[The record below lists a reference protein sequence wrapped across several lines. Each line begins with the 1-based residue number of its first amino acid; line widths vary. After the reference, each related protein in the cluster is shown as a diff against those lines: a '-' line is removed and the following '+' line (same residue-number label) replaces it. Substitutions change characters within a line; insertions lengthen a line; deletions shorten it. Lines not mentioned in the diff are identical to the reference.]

1 MIKSIKV
8 TNPKGESLV
17 LDLFHPEKSGLIV
30 KSITGLGPPKANI
43 NSTDLATADGA
54 LYSSARAS
62 TRNIVFNLQ
71 FMFVPT
77 IEDSRQLTYRYFP
90 LKKLAKIEVETDN
103 RSLET
108 TGYVESNSPDIF
120 SKEESTQI
128 SILCLDPFFYDPIPT
143 ITQFGSV
150 TPEFEFPFYDDSIAE
165 DALPTLEMGRIN
177 LDTRAILDYAGDVDT
192 GIIITIHGLG
202 KVSGIVTVYNIE
214 TQENMAIDLAKIKTL
229 IGKDFGSG
237 DDIIISTVSGD
248 KYVQVLHDGKY
259 TNAISAIEKSADWF
273 QISVGKNLFNFTV
286 TTGVDNLSMSF
297 SYRNTYGGI

>member
-30 KSITGLGPPKANI
+30 KSISGLGPPKANI

-71 FMFVPT
+71 FMFAPT
-77 IEDSRQLTYRYFP
+77 IEDSRQLTYKYFP
-90 LKKLAKIEVETDN
+90 LKKLVKIEVETDN

-108 TGYVESNSPDIF
+108 SGYVESNQPDIF
-120 SKEESTQI
+120 SKEETTQI
-128 SILCLDPFFYDPIPT
+128 SILCLNPFFYDPNPSV
-143 ITQFGSV
+143 TQFATV
-150 TPEFEFPFYDDSIAE
+150 TPTFEFPFSNESTTESLIE
-165 DALPTLEMGRIN
+165 FGTIN
-177 LDTRAILDYAGDVDT
+177 LDTRSTIDYVGDVDT
-192 GIIITIHGLG
+192 GVLITIHALG
-202 KVSGIVTVYNIE
+202 SVSGSLTIYNVE
-214 TQENMAIDLAKIKTL
+214 TQEKMVIDLAKIKTL
-229 IGKDFGSG
+229 IGKDYGSG

-259 TNAISAIEKSADWF
+259 TNAIAAIEKLADWF
-273 QISVGKNLFNFTV
+273 QVSVGRNIFNFTV
-286 TTGVDNLSMSF
+286 TKGIENLVMSF
-297 SYRNTYGGI
+297 SYRNAYGGI

>member
-30 KSITGLGPPKANI
+30 RSISGLGPPKANI

-71 FMFVPT
+71 FMFAPT
-77 IEDSRQLTYRYFP
+77 IEDSRQLTYKYFP
-90 LKKLAKIEVETDN
+90 LKKLVKIEVETNN

-108 TGYVESNSPDIF
+108 SGYVESNSPDIF
-120 SKEESTQI
+120 SREETTQI
-128 SILCLDPFFYDPIPT
+128 SIVCLDPFFYDPNPSV
-143 ITQFGSV
+143 TQFATV
-150 TPEFEFPFYDDSIAE
+150 TPTFEFPFSNESTTENLIE
-165 DALPTLEMGRIN
+165 FGTIN
-177 LDTRAILDYAGDVDT
+177 LDTRSTIDYVGDVDT
-192 GIIITIHGLG
+192 GVLITIHALG
-202 KVSGIVTVYNIE
+202 SVSGYLTIYNVE
-214 TQENMAIDLAKIKTL
+214 TQEKMVIDLAKIKTL
-229 IGKDFGSG
+229 IGKDYGSG

-259 TNAISAIEKSADWF
+259 TNAIAAIEKLADWF
-273 QISVGKNLFNFTV
+273 QVSVGRNIFNFTV
-286 TTGVDNLSMSF
+286 TKGIENLVMSF
-297 SYRNTYGGI
+297 SYRNAYGGI

>member
-30 KSITGLGPPKANI
+30 RSISGLGPPKANI

-71 FMFVPT
+71 FMFAPT
-77 IEDSRQLTYRYFP
+77 IEDSRQLTYKYFP
-90 LKKLAKIEVETDN
+90 LKKLIKIEVETDN

-108 TGYVESNSPDIF
+108 SGYVESNQPDIF
-120 SKEESTQI
+120 SKEETTQI
-128 SILCLDPFFYDPIPT
+128 SILCLNPFFYDPNPSV
-143 ITQFGSV
+143 TQFATV
-150 TPEFEFPFYDDSIAE
+150 TPTFEFPFSNESTNENLIE
-165 DALPTLEMGRIN
+165 FGTIN
-177 LDTRAILDYAGDVDT
+177 LDTRSIIDYIGDVDT
-192 GIIITIHGLG
+192 GVLITIHALG
-202 KVSGIVTVYNIE
+202 SVSGYLTIYNVE
-214 TQENMAIDLAKIKTL
+214 TQEKMVVDLAKIKTL
-229 IGKDFGSG
+229 IGKDYGSG

-259 TNAISAIEKSADWF
+259 TNAIAAIEKLADWF
-273 QISVGKNLFNFTV
+273 QVSVGRNIFNFTV
-286 TTGVDNLSMSF
+286 TKGIENLVMSF
-297 SYRNTYGGI
+297 SYRNAYGGI

>member
-30 KSITGLGPPKANI
+30 RSISGLGPPKANI

-71 FMFVPT
+71 FMFAPT
-77 IEDSRQLTYRYFP
+77 IEDSRQLTYKYFP
-90 LKKLAKIEVETDN
+90 LKKLVKIEVETDN

-108 TGYVESNSPDIF
+108 SGYVESNQPDIF
-120 SKEESTQI
+120 SKEETTQI
-128 SILCLDPFFYDPIPT
+128 SILCLNPFFYDPNPSV
-143 ITQFGSV
+143 TQFATV
-150 TPEFEFPFYDDSIAE
+150 TPTFEFPFSNESISE
-165 DALPTLEMGRIN
+165 SLIEFGTIN
-177 LDTRAILDYAGDVDT
+177 LDTRSTIDYVGDVDT
-192 GIIITIHGLG
+192 GVLITIHALG
-202 KVSGIVTVYNIE
+202 SVSGSLTIYNVE
-214 TQENMAIDLAKIKTL
+214 TQEKMVIDLEKIKTL
-229 IGKDFGSG
+229 IGKDYGSG

-259 TNAISAIEKSADWF
+259 TNAIAAIEKLADWF
-273 QISVGKNLFNFTV
+273 QVSVGRNIFNFTV
-286 TTGVDNLSMSF
+286 TKGIENLVMSF
-297 SYRNTYGGI
+297 SYRNAYGGI

>member
-30 KSITGLGPPKANI
+30 RSISGLGPPKASI

-71 FMFVPT
+71 FMFAPT
-77 IEDSRQLTYRYFP
+77 IEDSRQLTYKYFP
-90 LKKLAKIEVETDN
+90 LKKLIKIEVETDN

-108 TGYVESNSPDIF
+108 SGYVESNQPDIF
-120 SKEESTQI
+120 SKEETTQI
-128 SILCLDPFFYDPIPT
+128 SILCLNPFFYDPNPSV
-143 ITQFGSV
+143 TQFATV
-150 TPEFEFPFYDDSIAE
+150 TPTFEFPFSNESTNENLIE
-165 DALPTLEMGRIN
+165 FGTIN
-177 LDTRAILDYAGDVDT
+177 LDTRSIIDYIGDVDT
-192 GIIITIHGLG
+192 GVLITIHALG
-202 KVSGIVTVYNIE
+202 SVSGYLTIYNVE
-214 TQENMAIDLAKIKTL
+214 TQEKMVVDLAKIKTL
-229 IGKDFGSG
+229 IGKDYGSG

-259 TNAISAIEKSADWF
+259 TNAIAAIEKLADWF
-273 QISVGKNLFNFTV
+273 QISVGRNIFNFTV
-286 TTGVDNLSMSF
+286 TKGIENLVMSF
-297 SYRNTYGGI
+297 GYRNAYGGI

>member
-30 KSITGLGPPKANI
+30 RSISGLGPPKANI

-71 FMFVPT
+71 FMFAPT
-77 IEDSRQLTYRYFP
+77 IEDSRQLTYKYFP
-90 LKKLAKIEVETDN
+90 LKKLVKIEVETDN

-108 TGYVESNSPDIF
+108 SGYVESNSPDIF
-120 SKEESTQI
+120 SREETTQI
-128 SILCLDPFFYDPIPT
+128 SIICLDPFFYDPNPSV
-143 ITQFGSV
+143 TQFATV
-150 TPEFEFPFYDDSIAE
+150 TPIFEFPFSNESISE
-165 DALPTLEMGRIN
+165 SLIEFGTIN
-177 LDTRAILDYAGDVDT
+177 LDTRSTIDYVGDVDT
-192 GIIITIHGLG
+192 GVLITIHALG
-202 KVSGIVTVYNIE
+202 SVSGSLTIYNVE
-214 TQENMAIDLAKIKTL
+214 TQEKMVIDLTKIKTL
-229 IGKDFGSG
+229 IGKDYGSG

-259 TNAISAIEKSADWF
+259 TNAIAAIEKLADWF
-273 QISVGKNLFNFTV
+273 QVSVGRNIFNFTV
-286 TTGVDNLSMSF
+286 TKGIENLVMSF
-297 SYRNTYGGI
+297 SYRNAYGGI

>member
-30 KSITGLGPPKANI
+30 RSISGLGPPKANI

-71 FMFVPT
+71 FMFAPT
-77 IEDSRQLTYRYFP
+77 IEDSRQLTYKYFP
-90 LKKLAKIEVETDN
+90 LKKLVKIEVETDN

-108 TGYVESNSPDIF
+108 SGYVESNQPDIF
-120 SKEESTQI
+120 SKEETTQI
-128 SILCLDPFFYDPIPT
+128 SIICLDPFFYDPNPSV
-143 ITQFGSV
+143 TQFATV
-150 TPEFEFPFYDDSIAE
+150 TPTFEFPFSNESISE
-165 DALPTLEMGRIN
+165 SLIEFGTIN
-177 LDTRAILDYAGDVDT
+177 LDTRSTIDYVGDVDT
-192 GIIITIHGLG
+192 GVLITIHALG
-202 KVSGIVTVYNIE
+202 SVSGSLTIYNVE
-214 TQENMAIDLAKIKTL
+214 TQEKMVVDLAKIKTL
-229 IGKDFGSG
+229 IGKDYGSG

-259 TNAISAIEKSADWF
+259 TNAIAAIEKLADWF
-273 QISVGKNLFNFTV
+273 QVSVGRNIFNFTV
-286 TTGVDNLSMSF
+286 TKGIENLVMSF
-297 SYRNTYGGI
+297 SYRNAYGGI

>member
-30 KSITGLGPPKANI
+30 RSISGLGPPKANI

-71 FMFVPT
+71 FMFAPT
-77 IEDSRQLTYRYFP
+77 IEDSRQLTYKYFP
-90 LKKLAKIEVETDN
+90 LKKLVKIEVETDN

-108 TGYVESNSPDIF
+108 SGYVESNQPDIF
-120 SKEESTQI
+120 SKEETTQI
-128 SILCLDPFFYDPIPT
+128 SILCLNPFFYDPNPSV
-143 ITQFGSV
+143 TQFATV
-150 TPEFEFPFYDDSIAE
+150 TPTFEFPFSNESTSESLIE
-165 DALPTLEMGRIN
+165 FGTIN
-177 LDTRAILDYAGDVDT
+177 LDTRSTIDYVGDVDT
-192 GIIITIHGLG
+192 GVLITIHALG
-202 KVSGIVTVYNIE
+202 SVSGSLTIYNVE
-214 TQENMAIDLAKIKTL
+214 TQEKMVIDLAKIKTL
-229 IGKDFGSG
+229 IGKDYGSG

-259 TNAISAIEKSADWF
+259 TNAIAAIEKLADWF
-273 QISVGKNLFNFTV
+273 QVSVGRNIFNFTV
-286 TTGVDNLSMSF
+286 TKGIENLVMSF
-297 SYRNTYGGI
+297 SYRNAYGGI

>member
-30 KSITGLGPPKANI
+30 RSISGLGPPKANI

-71 FMFVPT
+71 FMFAPT
-77 IEDSRQLTYRYFP
+77 IEDSRQLTYKYFP
-90 LKKLAKIEVETDN
+90 LKKLIKIEVETDN

-108 TGYVESNSPDIF
+108 SGYVESNQPDIF
-120 SKEESTQI
+120 SKEETTQI
-128 SILCLDPFFYDPIPT
+128 SILCLNPFFYDPNPSV
-143 ITQFGSV
+143 TQFATV
-150 TPEFEFPFYDDSIAE
+150 TPTFEFPFSNESTNENLIE
-165 DALPTLEMGRIN
+165 FGTIN
-177 LDTRAILDYAGDVDT
+177 LDTRSIIDYIGDVDT
-192 GIIITIHGLG
+192 GVLITVHALG
-202 KVSGIVTVYNIE
+202 SVSGYLTIYNVE
-214 TQENMAIDLAKIKTL
+214 TQEKMVVDLAKIKTL
-229 IGKDFGSG
+229 IGKDYGSG

-259 TNAISAIEKSADWF
+259 TNAIAAIEKLADWF
-273 QISVGKNLFNFTV
+273 QVSVGRNIFNFTV
-286 TTGVDNLSMSF
+286 TKGIENLVMSF
-297 SYRNTYGGI
+297 SYRNAYGGI

>member
-30 KSITGLGPPKANI
+30 RSISGLGPPKANI

-71 FMFVPT
+71 FMFAPT
-77 IEDSRQLTYRYFP
+77 IEDSRQLTYKYFP
-90 LKKLAKIEVETDN
+90 LKKLVKIEVETDN

-108 TGYVESNSPDIF
+108 SGYVESNQPDIF
-120 SKEESTQI
+120 SKEETTQI
-128 SILCLDPFFYDPIPT
+128 SILCLNPFFYDPDPSV
-143 ITQFGSV
+143 TQFATV
-150 TPEFEFPFYDDSIAE
+150 TPTFEFPFSNESTTENLIE
-165 DALPTLEMGRIN
+165 FGTIN
-177 LDTRAILDYAGDVDT
+177 LDTRSTIDYVGDIDT
-192 GIIITIHGLG
+192 GVLITIHALG
-202 KVSGIVTVYNIE
+202 SVSGYLTIYNVE
-214 TQENMAIDLAKIKTL
+214 TQEKMVVDLAKIKTL
-229 IGKDFGSG
+229 IGKDYGSG

-259 TNAISAIEKSADWF
+259 TNAIAAIEKLADWF
-273 QISVGKNLFNFTV
+273 QVSVGRNIFNFTV
-286 TTGVDNLSMSF
+286 TKGIENLVMSF
-297 SYRNTYGGI
+297 SYRNAYGGI

>member
-30 KSITGLGPPKANI
+30 RSISGLGPPKANI

-71 FMFVPT
+71 FMFAPT
-77 IEDSRQLTYRYFP
+77 IEDSRQLTYKYFP
-90 LKKLAKIEVETDN
+90 LKKLVKIEVETNN

-108 TGYVESNSPDIF
+108 SGYVESNSPDIF
-120 SKEESTQI
+120 SREETTQI
-128 SILCLDPFFYDPIPT
+128 SIVCLDPFFYDPDPSV
-143 ITQFGSV
+143 TQFATV
-150 TPEFEFPFYDDSIAE
+150 TPTFEFPFSNESISE
-165 DALPTLEMGRIN
+165 NLIEFGTIN
-177 LDTRAILDYAGDVDT
+177 LDTRSTIDYVGDVDT
-192 GIIITIHGLG
+192 GVLITIHALG
-202 KVSGIVTVYNIE
+202 SVSGYLTIYNVE
-214 TQENMAIDLAKIKTL
+214 TQEKMVVDLAKIKTL
-229 IGKDFGSG
+229 IGKDYGSG

-259 TNAISAIEKSADWF
+259 TNAIAAIEKLADWF
-273 QISVGKNLFNFTV
+273 QVSVGRNIFNFTV
-286 TTGVDNLSMSF
+286 TKGIENLVMSF
-297 SYRNTYGGI
+297 SYRNAYGGI

>member
-30 KSITGLGPPKANI
+30 RSISGLGPPKANI

-71 FMFVPT
+71 FMFAPT
-77 IEDSRQLTYRYFP
+77 IEDSRQLTYKYFP
-90 LKKLAKIEVETDN
+90 LKKLVKIEVETDN

-108 TGYVESNSPDIF
+108 SGYVESNQPDIF
-120 SKEESTQI
+120 SKEETTQI
-128 SILCLDPFFYDPIPT
+128 SILCLNPFFYDPNPSV
-143 ITQFGSV
+143 TQFATV
-150 TPEFEFPFYDDSIAE
+150 TPTFEFPFSNESISE
-165 DALPTLEMGRIN
+165 SLIEFGTIN
-177 LDTRAILDYAGDVDT
+177 LDTRSTIDYFGDVDT
-192 GIIITIHGLG
+192 GVLITIHALG
-202 KVSGIVTVYNIE
+202 SVSGSLTIYNVE
-214 TQENMAIDLAKIKTL
+214 TQEKMIIDLAKIKTL
-229 IGKDFGSG
+229 IGKDYGSG

-259 TNAISAIEKSADWF
+259 TNAIAAIEKLADWF
-273 QISVGKNLFNFTV
+273 QVSVGRNIFNFTV
-286 TTGVDNLSMSF
+286 TKGIENLVMSF
-297 SYRNTYGGI
+297 SYRNAYGGI

>member
-30 KSITGLGPPKANI
+30 RSISGLGPPKANI

-71 FMFVPT
+71 FMFAPT
-77 IEDSRQLTYRYFP
+77 IEDSRQLTYKYFP
-90 LKKLAKIEVETDN
+90 LKKLIKIEVETDN

-108 TGYVESNSPDIF
+108 SGYVESNSPDIF
-120 SKEESTQI
+120 SKEETTQI
-128 SILCLDPFFYDPIPT
+128 SILCLDPFFYDPNPSV
-143 ITQFGSV
+143 TQFATV
-150 TPEFEFPFYDDSIAE
+150 TPAFEFPFSNESTSESLIE
-165 DALPTLEMGRIN
+165 FGTIN
-177 LDTRAILDYAGDVDT
+177 LDTRSTIDYIGDVDT
-192 GIIITIHGLG
+192 GVLITIHALG
-202 KVSGIVTVYNIE
+202 SVSGSLTIYNVE
-214 TQENMAIDLAKIKTL
+214 TQEKMVVDLAKIKTL
-229 IGKDFGSG
+229 IGKEYGSG

-259 TNAISAIEKSADWF
+259 TNAIAAIEKLADWF
-273 QISVGKNLFNFTV
+273 QVSVGRNIFNFTV
-286 TTGVDNLSMSF
+286 TKGIENLVMSF
-297 SYRNTYGGI
+297 SYRNAYGGI

>member
-30 KSITGLGPPKANI
+30 RSISGLGPPKANI

-71 FMFVPT
+71 FMFAPT
-77 IEDSRQLTYRYFP
+77 IEDSRQLTYKYFP
-90 LKKLAKIEVETDN
+90 LKKLVKIEVETDN

-108 TGYVESNSPDIF
+108 SGYVESNQPDIF
-120 SKEESTQI
+120 SKEETTQI
-128 SILCLDPFFYDPIPT
+128 SILCLNPFFYDPDPSV
-143 ITQFGSV
+143 TQFATV
-150 TPEFEFPFYDDSIAE
+150 TPTFEFPFSNESTTENLIE
-165 DALPTLEMGRIN
+165 FGTIN
-177 LDTRAILDYAGDVDT
+177 LDTRSTIDYVGDVDT
-192 GIIITIHGLG
+192 GVLITIHALG
-202 KVSGIVTVYNIE
+202 SVSGYLTIYNVE
-214 TQENMAIDLAKIKTL
+214 TQEKMVIDLAKIKTL
-229 IGKDFGSG
+229 IGKDYGSG

-259 TNAISAIEKSADWF
+259 TNAIAAIEKLADWF
-273 QISVGKNLFNFTV
+273 QVSVGRNIFNFTV
-286 TTGVDNLSMSF
+286 TKGIENLVMSF
-297 SYRNTYGGI
+297 SYRNAYGGI

>member
-30 KSITGLGPPKANI
+30 RSISGLGPPKANI

-71 FMFVPT
+71 FMFAPT
-77 IEDSRQLTYRYFP
+77 IEDSRQLTYKYFP
-90 LKKLAKIEVETDN
+90 LKKLVKIEVETDN

-108 TGYVESNSPDIF
+108 SGYVESNSPDIF
-120 SKEESTQI
+120 SREETTQI
-128 SILCLDPFFYDPIPT
+128 SILCLDPFFYDPNPSV
-143 ITQFGSV
+143 TQFATV
-150 TPEFEFPFYDDSIAE
+150 TPTFEFPFSNESTSESLIE
-165 DALPTLEMGRIN
+165 FGTIN
-177 LDTRAILDYAGDVDT
+177 LDTRSTIDYVGDVDT
-192 GIIITIHGLG
+192 GVLITIHALG
-202 KVSGIVTVYNIE
+202 SVSGSLTIYNVE
-214 TQENMAIDLAKIKTL
+214 TQEKMVIDLAKIKTL
-229 IGKDFGSG
+229 IGKDYGSG

-259 TNAISAIEKSADWF
+259 TNAIAAIEKLADWF
-273 QISVGKNLFNFTV
+273 HVSVGRNIFNFTV
-286 TTGVDNLSMSF
+286 TKGIENLVMSF
-297 SYRNTYGGI
+297 SYRNAYGGI

>member
-30 KSITGLGPPKANI
+30 RSISGLGPPKANI

-71 FMFVPT
+71 FMFAPT
-77 IEDSRQLTYRYFP
+77 IEDSRQLTYKYFP
-90 LKKLAKIEVETDN
+90 LKKLVKIEVETDN

-108 TGYVESNSPDIF
+108 SGYVESNQPDIF
-120 SKEESTQI
+120 SKEETTQI
-128 SILCLDPFFYDPIPT
+128 SILCLNPFFYDPNPSV
-143 ITQFGSV
+143 TQFATV
-150 TPEFEFPFYDDSIAE
+150 TPTFEFPFSNESTSESLIE
-165 DALPTLEMGRIN
+165 FGTIN
-177 LDTRAILDYAGDVDT
+177 LDTRSTIDYVGDVDT
-192 GIIITIHGLG
+192 GVLITIHALG
-202 KVSGIVTVYNIE
+202 SVSGSLTIYNVE
-214 TQENMAIDLAKIKTL
+214 TQEKMVIDLAKIKTL
-229 IGKDFGSG
+229 IGKDYGSG

-259 TNAISAIEKSADWF
+259 TNAIAAIEKLADWF
-273 QISVGKNLFNFTV
+273 QVSIGRNIFNFTV
-286 TTGVDNLSMSF
+286 TKGIENLVMSF
-297 SYRNTYGGI
+297 SYRNAYGGI

>member
-30 KSITGLGPPKANI
+30 RSISGLGPPKANI

-71 FMFVPT
+71 FMFAPT
-77 IEDSRQLTYRYFP
+77 IEDSRQLTYKYFP
-90 LKKLAKIEVETDN
+90 LKKLVKIEVETDN

-108 TGYVESNSPDIF
+108 SGYVESNSPDIF
-120 SKEESTQI
+120 SKEETTQI
-128 SILCLDPFFYDPIPT
+128 SIICLDPFFYDPNPSV
-143 ITQFGSV
+143 TQFATV
-150 TPEFEFPFYDDSIAE
+150 TPTFEFPFSNESTSE
-165 DALPTLEMGRIN
+165 DLIEFGTIN
-177 LDTRAILDYAGDVDT
+177 LDTRSTIDYVGDVDT
-192 GIIITIHGLG
+192 GVLITIHALG
-202 KVSGIVTVYNIE
+202 SVSGSLTIYNVE
-214 TQENMAIDLAKIKTL
+214 TQEKMVIDLAKIKTL
-229 IGKDFGSG
+229 IGKDYGSG

-259 TNAISAIEKSADWF
+259 TNVIAAIEKLADWF
-273 QISVGKNLFNFTV
+273 QVSVGRNIFNFTV
-286 TTGVDNLSMSF
+286 TKGIENLVMSF
-297 SYRNTYGGI
+297 SYRNAYGGI